1 MTAPHTGNM
10 EYTEQPAIDLRDWRV
25 SFQRNSAYLSLF
37 QVAQDVCKCLLVVL
51 TAFICLAR
59 EMARESGQ
67 FQVYSDVIELLTT

>member
-1 MTAPHTGNM
+1 MTAPDTGTM
-10 EYTEQPAIDLRDWRV
+10 EYTAQPAIGLRDWRV
-25 SFQRNSAYLSLF
+25 AFQRNSACLSLF

-67 FQVYSDVIELLTT
+67 FQVHSDAIELLTT